1 MLSFKLIQG
10 VTAEDLDGIHSA
22 YYTDEN
28 GISAVL
34 SAELIESAVCSLIK
48 RLDEPVFF
56 FIELPCGE
64 DQEKVLRKN
73 KTDPFHYDLYYLDN
87 CTLPVAQAI
96 MGRYGELLVND
107 GICRFGFGSH
117 ASGEEIYCLNYQV
130 VLVYGSCEKFEPVF
144 KKLGAVKEKN
154 FRTLWDN
161 FSADTPGTSASVEKD
176 GETVYDIPVNLEP
189 EGMYLADTLEEQ

>member
-1 MLSFKLIQG
+1 MSFKLIQG
-10 VTAEDLDGIHSA
+10 VTAENLDGIHSA
-22 YYTDEN
+22 YYTDKN

-48 RLDEPVFF
+48 SLDEPVFF

-96 MGRYGELLVND
+96 MGRFGELLVND

-117 ASGEEIYCLNYQV
+117 SSGEEIYCLNYQV
-130 VLVYGSCEKFEPVF
+130 VSVYGSSEKIEPVF